1 MNSNR
6 SAGNASEL
14 YKNVGSSNYPKF
26 YTNIDGLDCCVEL
39 GNEKMGSNE
48 ITIFIRYTYI
58 KFVGYLSDHVPNESL
73 EHARKSIVSAFED
86 GRFTLKFV
94 ELFERGDRNLINL
107 VFEYGAL
114 NDKKLTYSMTLQN
127 TQVDTNFQLSTRG
140 FDPIISNYK
149 LINKAYED
157 AEKDADDLRSELAK
171 TKNALANSVA
181 EYNKLVANYNRL
193 VREMEED
200 DE

>member
-1 MNSNR
+1 MNSNS
-6 SAGNASEL
+6 SAGNASET
-14 YKNVGSSNYPKF
+14 YKTVGSSNYPKF
-26 YTNIDGLDCCVEL
+26 YTTIDGLDCCVEL

-58 KFVGYLSDHVPNESL
+58 KFVGYLSDYVPIESL

-127 TQVDTNFQLSTRG
+127 MQVDTNFQLSTRG

-149 LINKAYED
+149 LIN
-157 AEKDADDLRSELAK
+157 KDADDLRSELAK